1 MPVISA
7 NGIDIAYDDRGNR
20 DDPAILL
27 IMGLATQMIA
37 WPEPFCD
44 GLAARGF
51 RVVRFDNRD
60 IGLSTKFEAAQ
71 PIDLGAVLQ
80 RVIAGE
86 KINPPYDLS
95 DMAADTVGLMD
106 RLAIEKAHVVGA
118 SMGGMIAQI
127 VAAKYPNRVRSLVSI
142 MSSSGDPGLPQ
153 AKPEAMTAIMQSRPD
168 GSDRELAIQ
177 HGMGI
182 YRAIGSPGFPTP
194 NDELR
199 AKVGAAFDRSYY
211 PAGTGRQFAAI
222 VASGS
227 RVEMLKKLSL
237 PTLVLHGAD
246 DPLVPVEAG
255 RHTAAQIPG
264 STLTV
269 IPGMGHDLATGLIP
283 ILVEAIATHCQAADQ
298 QSEPATIME
307 KSSSP

>member
-7 NGIDIAYDDRGNR
+7 NGIEIAYDNRGNR

-37 WPEPFCD
+37 WPEEFCD
-44 GLAARGF
+44 SLAARGF

-60 IGLSTKFEAAQ
+60 IGQSTKFQAAP

-80 RVIAGE
+80 RVMAGE
-86 KINPPYDLS
+86 KINPPYDLT

-153 AKPEAMTAIMQSRPD
+153 AKPEAMTAIMQARPD

-177 HGMGI
+177 HGMRI
-182 YRAIGSPGFPTP
+182 YKAIGSPDFATP
-194 NDELR
+194 DDELR
-199 AKVGAAFDRSYY
+199 AKVGAAFNRSYY
-211 PAGTGRQFAAI
+211 PAGVGRQFAAI
-222 VASGS
+222 VAGGS
-227 RVEMLKKLSL
+227 RVEMLKKLSV

-283 ILVEAIATHCQAADQ
+283 ILVEAIATHCRAADEK
-298 QSEPATIME
+298 SNPGIIME
-307 KSSSP
+307 KSN